1 MPEEKEHYKLTWEM
15 VAVTKLGK
23 YSNADPMVYAHTT
36 QTVPNSQIPDEDWHE
51 KSVEFIG
58 DERLDQYR
66 QLKEW
71 ADADE
76 QFVRNVRLHRLVG
89 EPRWEEVTP

>member
-51 KSVEFIG
+51 KSVEFIRVPYDIAATQRSIIDAG
-58 DERLDQYR
+58 LPRILADRL
-66 QLKEW
+66 
-71 ADADE
+71 A
-76 QFVRNVRLHRLVG
+76 FG
-89 EPRWEEVTP
+89 F